1 MSYIFARRV
10 NYLDLTHCK
19 TVCASIKPSKR
30 WCCLGW
36 SGRVGGTSTRL
47 SLSGLVGSCHYL
59 LTELRGLLL
68 QYWDFGVTVNSF
80 IGLLKP
86 DGRTAMLGVLGTAH
100 TLDNLVRVCNHRT
113 PIQHTSQASGFIQS
127 VSGPMIL
134 SCLRRD
140 NHTDFLLGPPG
151 SHQIRSGQLTAL
163 NGQHQCRA
171 RPIAP
176 IPKSLC
182 IPAKLLVFRTNRN
195 CLFRLGTP
203 RRPPPRSKRVPGCV
217 RLNSPRAHPQ
227 FLALLVIEK
236 LVRSKIKRSTRA
248 STFLYVWFQVWEAVD

>member
-68 QYWDFGVTVNSF
+68 QYWDFGATVNSF

-86 DGRTAMLGVLGTAH
+86 DGRAQLCLLGVLGTAPAH

-113 PIQHTSQASGFIQS
+113 PIQRTSQ
-127 VSGPMIL
+127 
-134 SCLRRD
+134 
-140 NHTDFLLGPPG
+140 G
-151 SHQIRSGQLTAL
+151 SYSQ
-163 NGQHQCRA
+163 
-171 RPIAP
+171 
-176 IPKSLC
+176 
-182 IPAKLLVFRTNRN
+182 
-195 CLFRLGTP
+195 
-203 RRPPPRSKRVPGCV
+203 
-217 RLNSPRAHPQ
+217 
-227 FLALLVIEK
+227 
-236 LVRSKIKRSTRA
+236 
-248 STFLYVWFQVWEAVD
+248 